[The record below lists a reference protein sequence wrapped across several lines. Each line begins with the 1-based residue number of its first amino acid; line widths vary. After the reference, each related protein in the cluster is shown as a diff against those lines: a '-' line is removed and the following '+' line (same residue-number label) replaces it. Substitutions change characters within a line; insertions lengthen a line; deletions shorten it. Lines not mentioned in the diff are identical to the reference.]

1 MESYAGIIVRTTA
14 VYLFLLVMV
23 RVMGKR
29 EIGQLSP
36 FDLVVA
42 ITIGELAAVA
52 LELESD
58 LVKALVPIALIALL
72 ELLLS
77 YVSLKSHVLRRLIT
91 GSPTVVIENG
101 RIVYENLRRN
111 RYNTSDLLS
120 QLREKDIFSPAE
132 VEYAILEPSGRL
144 SVLKRSQHRAVTPAD
159 LHIDTRYEGLSFPLI
174 CDGVV
179 QLKNMEKLSLSM
191 DWLNDQLRSR
201 NVHGVH
207 AVALALIDTGGELYI
222 STKSDPAEP
231 AAPRTVIT

>member
-1 MESYAGIIVRTTA
+1 VESYAGIAVRTTA

-23 RVMGKR
+23 RIMGKR

-42 ITIGELAAVA
+42 IIIGELAAVA

-58 LVKALVPIALIALL
+58 LAKALAPIALIALY

-77 YVSLKSHVLRRLIT
+77 YASLKSHVLRRLIAGT
-91 GSPTVVIENG
+91 PTVVIENG
-101 RIVYENLRRN
+101 RILYENLRWN
-111 RYNTSDLLS
+111 RYNMNDLLS
-120 QLREKDIFSPAE
+120 QLREKDVFSPAE
-132 VEYAILEPSGRL
+132 VEYAILEPSGRI

-159 LHIDTRYEGLSFPLI
+159 LHIDTGYEGLSLPLI

-191 DWLNDQLRSR
+191 DWLNDQLRSSD
-201 NVHGVH
+201 VHDVKD
-207 AVALALIDTGGELYI
+207 VALALIDTGGKLYI
-222 STKSDPAEP
+222 SRKSDSSGQ
-231 AAPRTVIT
+231 AAPWDVIP